1 MNRYLVIEE
10 FNTGESGIL
19 YGFLIG
25 ESEEEVFSK
34 MEKYFKEHNIDSEKL
49 SLLKIMKIPD
59 KDYIN
64 LVTLDGITTI
74 G

>member
-1 MNRYLVIEE
+1 MNKYLVIEE

-19 YGFLIG
+19 YGFLNG
-25 ESEEEVFSK
+25 ENEEEIFYK
-34 MEKYFKEHNIDSEKL
+34 MEKYFEKHNIDSKKL

-64 LVTLDGITTI
+64 LVTLDGITAI